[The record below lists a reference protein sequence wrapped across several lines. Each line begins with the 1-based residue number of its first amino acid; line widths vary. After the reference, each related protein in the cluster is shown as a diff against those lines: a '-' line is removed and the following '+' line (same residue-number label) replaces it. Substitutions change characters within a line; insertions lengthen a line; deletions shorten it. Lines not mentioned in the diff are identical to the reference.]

1 MENFYKK
8 IQFFLEKRIFFHL
21 HTYNLY
27 VRKKLGG
34 VMLTEAELQKK
45 WESLTFTDNFIFSR
59 VMHDEH
65 ICRQVVELILGV
77 RIGKIRYLS
86 AQDEHKTD
94 PESMR
99 IIMDVFLRDENR
111 IINVEVQTGHK
122 KELPKRSRYYQSV
135 ADVSTTS
142 TGTKYRDLP
151 ENILIFI
158 CTFDPFD
165 RDFPRYTFQYICNED
180 KQLKLKDGSLR
191 IFLNTKATK
200 LSALDQKLQAFYHYL
215 QDGVAEST
223 LTQQI
228 FNKITTLKNN
238 SIERR
243 SFMTLALKMADLEYD
258 AYENGFDRGHEAG
271 LQAGL
276 QQGLE
281 QGIEQGAYQNKLE
294 TARTFLS
301 MGLSSEQVAQGTN
314 LPLDV
319 VQGLL

>member
-1 MENFYKK
+1 
-8 IQFFLEKRIFFHL
+8 
-21 HTYNLY
+21 
-27 VRKKLGG
+27 
-34 VMLTEAELQKK
+34 MLTEAELQKK
-45 WESLTFTDNFIFSR
+45 WESLTFTDDFIFSR
-59 VMHDEH
+59 VMHDEY

-77 RIGKIRYLS
+77 RIGEIRYLS

-94 PESMR
+94 PDSMR

-158 CTFDPFD
+158 CTFDPFN
-165 RDFPRYTFQYICNED
+165 RNYPRYTFQYICNED
-180 KQLKLKDGSLR
+180 KRIKLKDGSLR

-200 LSALDQKLQAFYHYL
+200 LSTLDQKLQEFYHYL
-215 QDGVAEST
+215 RDGVADST
-223 LTQQI
+223 LTQEI
-228 FNKITTLKNN
+228 SSKITTLKNN

-243 SFMTLALKMADLEYD
+243 YYMTLALKMADIEYD
-258 AYENGFDRGHEAG
+258 AYEEGFDKGRKDGLKTG
-271 LQAGL
+271 LQ
-276 QQGLE
+276 
-281 QGIEQGAYQNKLE
+281 QGIEQGMQQGMQQGIEQGLQQGMHQGRKEGAHETKLE
-294 TARTFLS
+294 TAKNFLS
-301 MGLSSEQVAQGTN
+301 MGFPPEQVAQGTH

-319 VQGLL
+319 VQKLL

>member
-1 MENFYKK
+1 
-8 IQFFLEKRIFFHL
+8 
-21 HTYNLY
+21 
-27 VRKKLGG
+27 
-34 VMLTEAELQKK
+34 MLTEAELQKQ
-45 WESLTFTDNFIFSR
+45 WESLTFTDDFIFSR

-77 RIGKIRYLS
+77 RIGEIRYLS

-94 PESMR
+94 PDSMR

-165 RDFPRYTFQYICNED
+165 RDFPRYTFEYTCKEAQH
-180 KQLKLKDGSLR
+180 QLKLKDGSLR

-200 LSALDQKLQAFYHYL
+200 LSTLDQKLQAFYHYL
-215 QDGVAEST
+215 QKGIAESG
-223 LTQQI
+223 LTQEI

-243 SFMTLALKMADLEYD
+243 HYMTLALKMADIEYD
-258 AYENGFDRGHEAG
+258 AYENGFERGHEAG
-271 LQAGL
+271 LQVGL
-276 QQGLE
+276 Q
-281 QGIEQGAYQNKLE
+281 QGIEQGAYEKALE
-294 TARTFLS
+294 TAQKLIARGYEPEDIADLS
-301 MGLSSEQVAQGTN
+301 G
-314 LPLDV
+314 LPLSQ
-319 VQGLL
+319 VQELLPS

>member
-1 MENFYKK
+1 
-8 IQFFLEKRIFFHL
+8 
-21 HTYNLY
+21 
-27 VRKKLGG
+27 
-34 VMLTEAELQKK
+34 MLTEAELQKK

-77 RIGKIRYLS
+77 PIGKIRYLS

-94 PESMR
+94 PDSMR

-158 CTFDPFD
+158 CTFDPFN
-165 RDFPRYTFQYICNED
+165 RNYPRYTFEYTCKEA
-180 KQLKLKDGSLR
+180 KHRLKLKDGSLR
-191 IFLNTKATK
+191 IFLNTKATE

-215 QDGVAEST
+215 QDGIAESS
-223 LTQQI
+223 LTQEI
-228 FNKITTLKNN
+228 SSKITTLKNN

-243 SFMTLALKMADLEYD
+243 FFMTLALKIADIEYD
-258 AYENGFDRGHEAG
+258 AYENGFDKGFTEGRE
-271 LQAGL
+271 AGL

-281 QGIEQGAYQNKLE
+281 QGLQQGLEQGVHKTKLE
-294 TARTFLS
+294 TAKKLLAE
-301 MGLSSEQVAQGTN
+301 GLVPQVVARCTN
-314 LPLDV
+314 LPLDEI
-319 VQGLL
+319 QGLLVKL

>member
-1 MENFYKK
+1 
-8 IQFFLEKRIFFHL
+8 
-21 HTYNLY
+21 
-27 VRKKLGG
+27 
-34 VMLTEAELQKK
+34 MLTEAELQKK
-45 WESLTFTDNFIFSR
+45 WESLTFTDDFIFSR
-59 VMHDEH
+59 VMHDEN

-86 AQDEHKTD
+86 AQDEQKTD
-94 PESMR
+94 PDSMR

-165 RDFPRYTFQYICNED
+165 RNFPRYTFQYICNED
-180 KQLKLKDGSLR
+180 KRLKLKDGSLR
-191 IFLNTKATK
+191 IFLNTKATE

-215 QDGVAEST
+215 QGGIAESS
-223 LTQQI
+223 LTQEI
-228 FNKITTLKNN
+228 FSKITTLKNN
-238 SIERR
+238 ALERR
-243 SFMTLALKMADLEYD
+243 FYMTLALKLADARYDGYDEGLEK
-258 AYENGFDRGHEAG
+258 GISI
-271 LQAGL
+271 
-276 QQGLE
+276 GLE
-281 QGIEQGAYQNKLE
+281 QGLERGAHQKALE
-294 TARTFLS
+294 TARA
-301 MGLSSEQVAQGTN
+301 MIGLGIPVDQVQLCTN

-319 VQGLL
+319 VQGLMESSET

>member
-1 MENFYKK
+1 MF
-8 IQFFLEKRIFFHL
+8 
-21 HTYNLY
+21 
-27 VRKKLGG
+27 
-34 VMLTEAELQKK
+34 TEAELQEK

-77 RIGKIRYLS
+77 RIGEIQYLS

-94 PESMR
+94 PDSMR
-99 IIMDVFLRDENR
+99 IIMDVFLRDEKR

-135 ADVSTTS
+135 TDVSTTS

-165 RDFPRYTFQYICNED
+165 RNFPRYTFEYTCNED
-180 KQLKLKDGSLR
+180 KRLKLKDGSLR
-191 IFLNTKATK
+191 IFLNTKATE
-200 LSALDQKLQAFYHYL
+200 LSDLDQKLQAFYHYL
-215 QDGVAEST
+215 QDGVAESS
-223 LTQQI
+223 LTQEI
-228 FNKITTLKNN
+228 SSKIITLKNN

-243 SFMTLALKMADLEYD
+243 SFMTLALKMADARYD
-258 AYENGFDRGHEAG
+258 GYEEGFDKGFSKGREDG

-276 QQGLE
+276 QQGIAQGLE
-281 QGIEQGAYQNKLE
+281 QGTHQKAVE
-294 TARTFLS
+294 TAKSMLS
-301 MGLSSEQVAQGTN
+301 LG
-314 LPLDV
+314 LPLDQIQLCTSLPLETV
-319 VQGLL
+319 LELAQTK